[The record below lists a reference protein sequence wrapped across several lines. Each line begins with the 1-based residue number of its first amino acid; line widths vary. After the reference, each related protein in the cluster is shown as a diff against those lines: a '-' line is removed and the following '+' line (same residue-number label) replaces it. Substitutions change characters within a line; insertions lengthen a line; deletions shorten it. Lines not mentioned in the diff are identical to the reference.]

1 MVPRLKTVYEEE
13 IRPQLFSEGEYGNL
27 MAVPRLV
34 KVSVN
39 MGIGSA
45 SQDIKELDGAI
56 DELTVITGQKP
67 VVRRA
72 RKSIASFKL
81 REGMPIGCSV
91 TLRGAKMYAFLD
103 RLIMITLP
111 RVRDF
116 RGVPRRSFD
125 GRGNYTLGLQDQLI
139 FLEVDYTKADRT
151 RGMNVTICTSADND
165 DDARALLEAIGMPF
179 RRDQKTE

>member
-1 MVPRLKTVYEEE
+1 MVPRLKTVYDEE
-13 IRPQLFSEGEYGNL
+13 IRPKLFTEGDYGNL
-27 MAVPRLV
+27 MAVPHLV
-34 KVSVN
+34 KISVN
-39 MGIGSA
+39 MGVGGA
-45 SQDIKELDGAI
+45 TQDIKELDSAI
-56 DELTVITGQKP
+56 DELGVITGQRP

-72 RKSIASFKL
+72 RKSIAAFKL
-81 REGMPIGCSV
+81 REGMPIACSV
-91 TLRGAKMYAFLD
+91 TLRGAKMYEFLD
-103 RLIMITLP
+103 RLITITLP

-139 FLEVDYTKADRT
+139 FPEVDYTKVDRT

-179 RRDQKTE
+179 RRDR

>member
-1 MVPRLKTVYEEE
+1 MVPRLKTVYEQE
-13 IRPQLFSEGEYGNL
+13 IRPKMLTEGDFGNV

-39 MGIGSA
+39 VGVGRA

-56 DELTVITGQKP
+56 DELGVVTGQKP

-72 RKSIASFKL
+72 KKSIAAFKL
-81 REGMPIGCSV
+81 REGLPVGCSV
-91 TLRGAKMYAFLD
+91 TLRGAKMYEFLD
-103 RLIMITLP
+103 RLITITLP

-125 GRGNYTLGLQDQLI
+125 GRGNYTLGLKDQLI
-139 FLEVDYTKADRT
+139 FPEVDYTRVDRT
-151 RGMNVTICTSADND
+151 RGMNVTICTSAEND

-179 RRDQKTE
+179 RRDQ

>member
-1 MVPRLKTVYEEE
+1 MKTVYDEE
-13 IRPQLFSEGEYGNL
+13 IRPKLFSEGEYGNL

-34 KVSVN
+34 KVSIN
-39 MGIGSA
+39 MGVGSA
-45 SQDIKELDGAI
+45 SQDAKELDSAV
-56 DELTVITGQKP
+56 DELGVITGQKP
-67 VVRRA
+67 VIRRA

-91 TLRGAKMYAFLD
+91 TLRGAKMYEFLD
-103 RLIMITLP
+103 RLITITLP

-125 GRGNYTLGLQDQLI
+125 GRGNYTMGLQDQLI
-139 FLEVDYTKADRT
+139 FPEVDYTKVDKT

-179 RRDQKTE
+179 RTDR

>member
-1 MVPRLKTVYEEE
+1 MVPRMKPVYDEE
-13 IRPQLFSEGEYGNL
+13 IRPKLFSEGEYGNL

-34 KVSVN
+34 KVSIN
-39 MGIGSA
+39 MGVGSA
-45 SQDIKELDGAI
+45 SQDAKELDSAV
-56 DELTVITGQKP
+56 DELGVITGQKP
-67 VVRRA
+67 VIRRA

-91 TLRGAKMYAFLD
+91 TLRGAKMYEFLD
-103 RLIMITLP
+103 RLITITLP

-125 GRGNYTLGLQDQLI
+125 GRGNYTMGLQDQLI
-139 FLEVDYTKADRT
+139 FPEVDYTKVDKT

-179 RRDQKTE
+179 RTDR

>member
-1 MVPRLKTVYEEE
+1 MVPRLKTVYNDE
-13 IRPQLFSEGEYGNL
+13 IRPKLFTEGEYGNL

-39 MGIGSA
+39 MGVGGA
-45 SQDIKELDGAI
+45 AQDIKELDGAI

-72 RKSIASFKL
+72 RKSIAAFKL

-91 TLRGAKMYAFLD
+91 TLRGAKMYEFID
-103 RLIMITLP
+103 RLITITLP

-125 GRGNYTLGLQDQLI
+125 GRGNYTMGLQDQLI
-139 FLEVDYTKADRT
+139 FPEVDYTKVDRT

-179 RRDQKTE
+179 RRDR

>member
-13 IRPQLFSEGEYGNL
+13 IRPKLFSEGNFGNL
-27 MAVPRLV
+27 MAVPQLV

-39 MGIGSA
+39 VGVGGA
-45 SQDIKELDGAI
+45 SQDIKLLDGAI

-72 RKSIASFKL
+72 RKSIAAFKL

-91 TLRGAKMYAFLD
+91 TLRGAKMYEFLD
-103 RLIMITLP
+103 RLITITLP

-125 GRGNYTLGLQDQLI
+125 GRGNYTMGLQDQLI
-139 FLEVDYTKADRT
+139 FPEVDYTKVDRT

-165 DDARALLEAIGMPF
+165 DDARALLEAMGMPF
-179 RRDQKTE
+179 RRDR